1 MQHGHLPRHPSP
13 SQQHRPHAP
22 ARPLIVICTHH
33 SGAVPA
39 ATDRR
44 ARLGCV
50 QDTAFWPKLAPNAIN
65 FWLAIDPATAA
76 NGCIH
81 LVPRSHHQELPHHD
95 DPLHNHVLRE
105 EQADVARQV
114 PIELEPGDALFFDSG
129 IVSYSHAANPSRLA
143 Y

>member
-1 MQHGHLPRHPSP
+1 M
-13 SQQHRPHAP
+13 
-22 ARPLIVICTHH
+22 
-33 SGAVPA
+33 
-39 ATDRR
+39 
-44 ARLGCV
+44 

-81 LVPRSHHQELPHHD
+81 LVPRSHHLELPHHD

-114 PIELEPGDALFFDSG
+114 AIELEPGDALFFDSG
-129 IVSYSHAANPSRLA
+129 IVS
-143 Y
+143 